1 VPRRDAQR
9 REGRPRNQH
18 RPPSSNRPVRS
29 LRAAACQKVPQGT
42 QRPLRRMQDQA
53 GRTPTCSGSKRATR
67 LRMEAWR
74 KGARRRRRRPEDP
87 RTLKPRRTHDPLTRR
102 GPLMEV
108 AADSSAA
115 LEEARSCARRAWPSW
130 AARARPRASL
140 DVDAEAP
147 LAVLRVGPFLLDRA
161 GKLLEVRRRAHRG
174 ARSRRRGAQR
184 SCAGSRTIGDDSEST
199 TTP

>member
-1 VPRRDAQR
+1 MPRRDAQR

-108 AADSSAA
+108 AADSSVSR
-115 LEEARSCARRAWPSW
+115 LREREEKSARRPTEQSATAPSSVVFRTPDIALRTPPVRGPASPPKWPAS
-130 AARARPRASL
+130 ARWG
-140 DVDAEAP
+140 VD
-147 LAVLRVGPFLLDRA
+147 RVGSSVA
-161 GKLLEVRRRAHRG
+161 
-174 ARSRRRGAQR
+174 
-184 SCAGSRTIGDDSEST
+184 
-199 TTP
+199 